1 MCSGGIYS
9 VELALFRQCCG
20 VGEVKRRDVLK
31 AAFVSLLFPAA
42 LLPALSSQLWQFIWS
57 ELQLCQA
64 SGCSVCVSQPLT
76 LVSRGHPQIS
86 LVDGT
91 FSENNTIML
100 FTLVAVFCPFFLV
113 LPFCQGLFPCS
124 LIRCSGLSPTH

>member
-1 MCSGGIYS
+1 MCSGGVYS

-64 SGCSVCVSQPLT
+64 SGYSVCVSQPLT
-76 LVSRGHPQIS
+76 PVSRGHPQIS

-100 FTLVAVFCPFFLV
+100 FLLWLLYFVPFSLFYPFVRGYSPVA
-113 LPFCQGLFPCS
+113 
-124 LIRCSGLSPTH
+124 

>member
-1 MCSGGIYS
+1 MCSGSIYS

-64 SGCSVCVSQPLT
+64 SGYSVCVSQPLT
-76 LVSRGHPQIS
+76 PVSRGHPQIS

-91 FSENNTIML
+91 FSGNNTIML
-100 FTLVAVFCPFFLV
+100 FYSGSCILS
-113 LPFCQGLFPCS
+113 LFPCFTP
-124 LIRCSGLSPTH
+124 LPGAIPL